1 MQTLSILIQNVQNQ
15 QTEYYLFSNDHLNNI
30 AGLQFNFEDD
40 EVLGY
45 YINLLKTISL
55 KLNETTVQFFFRWE
69 AGSNDSSRFPLY
81 SEAIKFVAH
90 RDTMVRAAVKTLTLN
105 VFGIAVPNLRCFLC
119 SPPASQFFR
128 QVAEFGAKKCLEL
141 HLAFRNYV
149 GDTRKLA
156 AVMEASLAEIEDVAA
171 YCNDVLMLNVQEL
184 TSALMYEMWMQLIW
198 PLLLEPSTAVTDD
211 GGGLTESLC
220 SLYACE
226 RFLQAATEPQLASL
240 IVTCLFE
247 APLEEASKMLNSIL
261 GTRASQEIDL
271 LEAGL
276 KKVCCKSILVHLS
289 AHLED
294 SRIVTGLVRLIS
306 AVLSHRTL
314 PQSVRGFIG
323 LLPRLRKRQ
332 LELVNKLIA
341 EDGSATASLALESKS
356 SAEGIKS
363 TCKTHNQ
370 EDIETDSFD
379 KIVTF
384 LFGVLSLEFVSSSLL
399 AEVGWILNQLLSLGN
414 GPALMAT
421 HWKGLLYDALESR
434 KDSALDMI
442 NIGPWA
448 DAILPLIK
456 RSWESNA
463 SFLSRRNGS
472 GTLHGAVSACVQS
485 IMLRD
490 MMWQLGK
497 DRQSVINA
505 DYKVAAKLA
514 VLSSASFAT
523 VAHISSYLH
532 GNSTVDWP
540 TQLSKYVIQ
549 PQTGETPLNTAE
561 NIDVSTLE
569 IVVHCDVSFSKG
581 VQRRVLLTI
590 HKASFFP
597 LLSIIEEMGSIP
609 GRGTI
614 ISVAPLLACDPAIDQ
629 HNSCWMHFRVRPPLS
644 SLLQSIDKSS
654 SEVAQLTVIDDVLT
668 EGHWV
673 LACEAKG
680 TAAEAVSTIMG
691 VDKKVRH
698 QLYEAAESAFNDF
711 MLDIKRK

>member
-1 MQTLSILIQNVQNQ
+1 MIQNVQNQ

-55 KLNETTVQFFFRWE
+55 KLNETTVQFFFRCE
-69 AGSNDSSRFPLY
+69 AGSDDGSRFPLY

-105 VFGIAVPNLRCFLC
+105 VFGIAVPSLRCFLC

-141 HLAFRNYV
+141 HSAFRNYV
-149 GDTRKLA
+149 GDTRKLSA
-156 AVMEASLAEIEDVAA
+156 AMEASLAEIEDVAA

-184 TSALMYEMWMQLIW
+184 TSALMYEMWMRLIW
-198 PLLLEPSTAVTDD
+198 PLLLKPSTTVADD
-211 GGGLTESLC
+211 GGRLTESLC

-240 IVTCLFE
+240 IVMCLFG
-247 APLEEASKMLNSIL
+247 APLEEASKLLNSIL
-261 GTRASQEIDL
+261 GTCASQEIDL
-271 LEAGL
+271 LETGL
-276 KKVCCKSILVHLS
+276 EKFCCNSILMHHS
-289 AHLED
+289 AHLQD

-332 LELVNKLIA
+332 LELVHKLIA
-341 EDGSATASLALESKS
+341 EDGSGTASIALESKS
-356 SAEGIKS
+356 SAENIES
-363 TCKTHNQ
+363 VCKIHNQ
-370 EDIETDSFD
+370 DIATDSFD

-384 LFGVLSLEFVSSSLL
+384 LFGVLSLEFVPSSLL
-399 AEVGWILNQLLSLGN
+399 AEVGWMLNQLLSLGN
-414 GPALMAT
+414 GPLSMTT

-434 KDSALDMI
+434 KDSVLDMI

-448 DAILPLIK
+448 DAILPLMK

-463 SFLSRRNGS
+463 SFLSRSNGS
-472 GTLHGAVSACVQS
+472 GTLHGAVIACVQS
-485 IMLRD
+485 FMLRD

-505 DYKVAAKLA
+505 DYKVAAKMT

-523 VAHISSYLH
+523 VVHISNYLY

-540 TQLSKYVIQ
+540 SQLSKYAIQ
-549 PQTGETPLNTAE
+549 PLTGETLNTAE
-561 NIDVSTLE
+561 NIDASTLD
-569 IVVHCDVSFSKG
+569 IVVHCDVSFAKG
-581 VQRRVLLTI
+581 VQRKVLLTI
-590 HKASFFP
+590 QKASFFP
-597 LLSIIEEMGSIP
+597 VLSIIEEIDSSP

-644 SLLQSIDKSS
+644 SLLQSIDKSL
-654 SEVAQLTVIDDVLT
+654 SEVARLTEIDSVMT

-673 LACEAKG
+673 LACEGNG
-680 TAAEAVSTIMG
+680 TAAEAVSMVMG
-691 VDKKVRH
+691 VDRKVRQ
-698 QLYEAAESAFNDF
+698 QLYEAAESAFNDLI
-711 MLDIKRK
+711 LDIKRI